1 MKKKGKR
8 LRFKVIPVELPI
20 SAFTEPTNCVVVWRN
35 DTAVVVDPGGDAEKI
50 VRFLQ
55 RRKLGVGSYWF
66 THAHPDHVGGLT
78 HLLEAYPAPVR
89 YHRADE
95 RWMKF
100 GNPILRFRKSDWFI
114 PFGNVRTLACG
125 DVVAKVVT
133 TPGHSRGS
141 VCYWFDEA
149 GVLLSGDTLMRDCVG
164 ATGYPGGDSLKLEKS
179 LRKIFNC
186 IPVDAKV
193 LPGHGACTTIGA
205 ECS

>member
-1 MKKKGKR
+1 MIN
-8 LRFKVIPVELPI
+8 FQ
-20 SAFTEPTNCVVVWRN
+20 TEGMTY
-35 DTAVVVDPGGDAEKI
+35 VD
-50 VRFLQ
+50 
-55 RRKLGVGSYWF
+55 
-66 THAHPDHVGGLT
+66 
-78 HLLEAYPAPVR
+78 
-89 YHRADE
+89 
-95 RWMKF
+95 
-100 GNPILRFRKSDWFI
+100 RKSDWFI

-125 DVVAKVVT
+125 DVVAKVIT